1 MPLEEHGRLVEH
13 GVEPVPAP
21 RASSAWGDDSSYSS
35 VTWNRSASHSIAPT
49 KSTPSVF
56 LDEADDV
63 TALAAAKA
71 VVELVDRIDRKARGA
86 LVVERTA
93 ADEAAALLA

>member
-1 MPLEEHGRLVEH
+1 MPLEEHGRLVEQ

-21 RASSAWGDDSSYSS
+21 ACLLGLGRRLLVFERDVEPLREPLDRADEVDAL
-35 VTWNRSASHSIAPT
+35 R
-49 KSTPSVF
+49 F

-71 VVELVDRIDRKARGA
+71 VIELVDRIDRKARGA